1 MRLSKEKI
9 LLLSSVIIGIL
20 ILELISGLFDTE
32 LPNSNY
38 KSILYKNYSE
48 EELNR
53 ELPFRHPNNGGNC
66 VHVGFHSNMQWH
78 PRFGFNDKTLDLDCV
93 EKLFGQE
100 KINVVFL
107 GGSAMANYET
117 PNYLTS
123 IEYYM
128 FKNTDNFRSINLSES
143 GARLSNELS
152 IFIEYI
158 PKMKLKPDFVV
169 FLDGYNEFNSI
180 RYNGKPDDDFYWT
193 ASVKERIHAP
203 FKYYLNALLK
213 KSNLYRLI
221 LVNYQNYFGK
231 KLILQEELKS
241 QIFNSV
247 DDYLNRKEILENLCK
262 IYEINCIF
270 VLQPIFILSDNLN
283 GTTDKQIQK
292 WHNKYFK
299 NDKAIYELGYKKI
312 LSKDNEIFDLSTI
325 FDNNDYT
332 YLDYVHFNKIG
343 SKIIGENL
351 IEILKNQL
359 N

>member
-213 KSNLYRLI
+213 KK
-221 LVNYQNYFGK
+221 Q
-231 KLILQEELKS
+231 
-241 QIFNSV
+241 
-247 DDYLNRKEILENLCK
+247 
-262 IYEINCIF
+262 
-270 VLQPIFILSDNLN
+270 FI
-283 GTTDKQIQK
+283 
-292 WHNKYFK
+292 
-299 NDKAIYELGYKKI
+299 
-312 LSKDNEIFDLSTI
+312 
-325 FDNNDYT
+325 
-332 YLDYVHFNKIG
+332 
-343 SKIIGENL
+343 
-351 IEILKNQL
+351 
-359 N
+359 